1 MIVAD
6 DVVGNLVCGFECP
19 AVFGAGDLDG
29 GVEQFFQVIEE
40 TITFCLRHSNVRY
53 SFVR

>member
-6 DVVGNLVCGFECP
+6 DVVCNLVRGFKCP

-29 GVEQFFQVIEE
+29 GVDPFFRVLEG
-40 TITFCLRHSNVRY
+40 TIAFGSRHSNVRY
-53 SFVR
+53 SIAG